1 MATIWLKGVKRYV
14 SKKRTFYYL
23 RASGERI
30 VDALTGKPIDPE
42 TEPEKFATR
51 LREMK
56 DKLAALPAPQ
66 ARAGTLLGV
75 IEEWRGIPGT
85 DGRPKRDPSPEWQAL
100 ATATRKSYER
110 MIDPKKG
117 YIRRALNIELD
128 RILLQAL
135 DTPNVVKIR
144 NKVAKKFG
152 FWTGNYAVKVLST
165 MFKFGKLYGHMTA
178 NPAKDVPA
186 LDRPEELEPQHRPWS
201 DAEFKAMLSGAR
213 ERGWDG
219 VVLAL
224 GLGRYAGWPMGDIV
238 HQPPSVWQRPRLVY
252 IRRKTRKRKKVTNV
266 QAPDALIEIIDEID
280 PDMEAESLVT
290 NTAGDSYTED
300 GMRTMINKLCR
311 ELAEE
316 RKVQHGLN
324 IHGLRHSLGSE
335 LYDLGLE
342 REARKKFMAHESDEA
357 SKVYERGGNPSK
369 HADKVARALNRKH
382 RRQKQRSTEGH
393 RADVQRTRTEREKV

>member
-1 MATIWLKGVKRYV
+1 MATIWLTGVKRYV
-14 SKKRTFYYL
+14 SKGRTFYYL

-42 TEPEKFATR
+42 TEPEKFTAR
-51 LREMK
+51 LQQMK
-56 DKLAALPAPQ
+56 DKLAALPARKAKP
-66 ARAGTLLGV
+66 GTLLDL
-75 IEEWRGIPGT
+75 IEEWHGISGT

-100 ATATRKSYER
+100 AAATRKSYER
-110 MIDPKKG
+110 IIDPKSG
-117 YIRRALNIELD
+117 YIRRALKIELD

-152 FWTGNYAVKVLST
+152 FWTGNYAVKVLSA
-165 MFKFGKLYGHMTA
+165 MFKFGKLYGHMTT
-178 NPAKDVPA
+178 NPAKEVPA
-186 LDRPEELEPQHRPWS
+186 LDRPEELAPQHRPWS
-201 DAEFKAMLSGAR
+201 DAEFKAMLGSAR

-238 HQPPSVWQRPRLVY
+238 HQPPTAWQAPRLVY
-252 IRRKTRKRKKVTNV
+252 IRRKTRKRKKLTNIR
-266 QAPDALIEIIDEID
+266 APDALIEIIDEID
-280 PDMEAESLVT
+280 PDMDATTLVT
-290 NTAGDSYTED
+290 NEAGEPYTED

-311 ELAEE
+311 ELVEE
-316 RKVQHGLN
+316 GKVKRGLN

-342 REARKKFMAHESDEA
+342 REARKAVMAHESDAA
-357 SKVYERGGNPSK
+357 SKVYERGGDRSI
-369 HADKVARALNRKH
+369 HADRAVRALNRKH
-382 RRQKQRSTEGH
+382 KRQRN
-393 RADVQRTRTEREKV
+393 

>member
-14 SKKRTFYYL
+14 SKGRTFYYL

-42 TEPEKFATR
+42 IEPEKFATR

-56 DKLAALPAPQ
+56 DKLAALPSPKAK
-66 ARAGTLLGV
+66 AGTLLRL

-85 DGRPKRDPSPEWQAL
+85 DGRPKHDPSPEWQAL

-110 MIDPKKG
+110 IIDPKKG
-117 YIRRALNIELD
+117 YIRRALNVELD

-165 MFKFGKLYGHMTA
+165 MFRFGKLYGHMAT
-178 NPAKDVPA
+178 NPAKEVPA
-186 LDRPEELEPQHRPWS
+186 LDRPEDLEPQHRPWS
-201 DAEFKAMLSGAR
+201 DPEFKAMLGGAR

-224 GLGRYAGWPMGDIV
+224 ALGRYAGWPMGDIV
-238 HQPPSVWQRPRLVY
+238 HQPPTAWQRPRLVY
-252 IRRKTRKRKKVTNV
+252 VRRKTRKRKKITNILT
-266 QAPDALIEIIDEID
+266 PDALIDIID
-280 PDMEAESLVT
+280 
-290 NTAGDSYTED
+290 
-300 GMRTMINKLCR
+300 
-311 ELAEE
+311 
-316 RKVQHGLN
+316 
-324 IHGLRHSLGSE
+324 
-335 LYDLGLE
+335 
-342 REARKKFMAHESDEA
+342 
-357 SKVYERGGNPSK
+357 
-369 HADKVARALNRKH
+369 
-382 RRQKQRSTEGH
+382 
-393 RADVQRTRTEREKV
+393 